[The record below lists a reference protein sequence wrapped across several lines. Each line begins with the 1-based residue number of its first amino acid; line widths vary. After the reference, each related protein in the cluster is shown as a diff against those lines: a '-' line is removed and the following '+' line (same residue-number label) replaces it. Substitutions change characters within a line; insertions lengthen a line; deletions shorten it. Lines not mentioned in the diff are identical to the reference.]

1 MATVKNDLSV
11 KFSLATRILHWVIA
25 VLVFA
30 LIPLGIK
37 MHELEVGA
45 EKLSLYKT
53 HSLIGVILLVLM
65 LIRVY
70 VFFKHERPPHLQTG
84 SKWKDKLAVWIHNA
98 FYFVILLM
106 TFTGVGINAAAGL
119 INAYKTNDVAQFP
132 AKIDVLPAEIHKIL
146 FFVTG
151 ILILLHVGGFVK
163 HLILKKENTL
173 NRII

>member
-1 MATVKNDLSV
+1 MSTVKNDLSV

-30 LIPLGIK
+30 LISLGIK
-37 MHELEVGA
+37 MHELEVGV

-70 VFFKHERPPHLQTG
+70 VFFKHERPPHLNTG
-84 SKWKDKLAVWIHNA
+84 SKWNDKLVVWIHNA

-106 TFTGVGINAAAGL
+106 TFSGIGINVAARL

-132 AKIDVLPAEIHKIL
+132 AKIDVLPAEAHEIL
-146 FFVTG
+146 YFMLAVLIVLHVTG
-151 ILILLHVGGFVK
+151 FFK
-163 HLILKKENTL
+163 HWILKKENTIR
-173 NRII
+173 RIF